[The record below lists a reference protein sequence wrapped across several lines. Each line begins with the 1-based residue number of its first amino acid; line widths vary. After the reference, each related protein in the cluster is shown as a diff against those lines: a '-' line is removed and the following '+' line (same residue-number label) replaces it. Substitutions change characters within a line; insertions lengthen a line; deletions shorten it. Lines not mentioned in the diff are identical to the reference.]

1 MKKEHYWEIIRILE
15 GSINGDTDK
24 VKRYARRLAS
34 RYKELGDN
42 MFSESILA
50 AIGDIEI
57 PLAVNENYGKD

>member
-34 RYKELGDN
+34 RYKGLGDS

-50 AIGDIEI
+50 AIGDIET
-57 PLAVNENYGKD
+57 PLAVNENYGKN